1 MWPAIT
7 VQLDLSI
14 AFSLRK
20 TGWSTWSPDT
30 LLIML
35 SWLKTVSPLPKTFGS
50 SPGLSD
56 PNTVCSESHAR
67 LIEFSNN
74 EAMTSGHYTLTRA
87 KKRKRDHNSCGPEQR
102 AKIARY
108 AIDNGMN

>member
-14 AFSLRK
+14 AFSIRK

-30 LLIML
+30 LLIM
-35 SWLKTVSPLPKTFGS
+35 SPLPKKFGS

-74 EAMTSGHYTLTRA
+74 EALTSGHYTLTRA
-87 KKRKRDHNSCGPEQR
+87 KKRKREYNSCGPEQR